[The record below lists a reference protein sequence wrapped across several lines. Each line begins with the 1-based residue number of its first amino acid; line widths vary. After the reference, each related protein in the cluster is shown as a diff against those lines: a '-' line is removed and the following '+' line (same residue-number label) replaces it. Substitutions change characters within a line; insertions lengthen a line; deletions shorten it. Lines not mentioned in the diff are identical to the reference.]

1 MRYPTS
7 KQTVKNKCIARYFF
21 NQLPCV
27 WKYSKQHLRLDY
39 LIYILDQQQNQA
51 ENGDKIYVN

>member
-1 MRYPTS
+1 MHSET
-7 KQTVKNKCIARYFF
+7 FF

-39 LIYILDQQQNQA
+39 LIYILDQQQHQA
-51 ENGDKIYVN
+51 ENGDKKSYKIYVN